1 MKQFYV
7 LPELGPE
14 KCPVDIRLPRL
25 GSASTRNEKQ
35 VKSAVKQRF
44 SAVEPRVAYTTKK
57 LLSATS
63 KDILYCRPGLGISI
77 RNR

>member
-14 KCPVDIRLPRL
+14 KCPADLRLPRL
-25 GSASTRNEKQ
+25 GSAATRNEKQ

-44 SAVEPRVAYTTKK
+44 SAVEPHVAYTT
-57 LLSATS
+57 
-63 KDILYCRPGLGISI
+63 
-77 RNR
+77 N